1 MYFVLK
7 ITGYS
12 VSGYSSFARYCAN
25 GEPEPLSV
33 ENMIEQHE
41 RILSQTVI

>member
-1 MYFVLK
+1 MNFVLE

-12 VSGYSSFARYCAN
+12 VFGYSSFAHYIAN